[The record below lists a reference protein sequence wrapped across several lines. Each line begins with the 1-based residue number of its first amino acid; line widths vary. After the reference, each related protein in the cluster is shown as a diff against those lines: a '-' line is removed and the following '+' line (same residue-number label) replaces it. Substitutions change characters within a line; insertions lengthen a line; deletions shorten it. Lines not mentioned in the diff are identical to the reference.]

1 MDYAIARYALVV
13 QSEIVCFALILVC
26 YGAKLK
32 SSFWNTMEYLHRK

>member
-13 QSEIVCFALILVC
+13 QSDCLFALILVC

-32 SSFWNTMEYLHRK
+32 GYFWNTMEYLHRK